1 MTKTGF
7 SNGFANVPSQK
18 YYKYHGIVRSCDIE
32 PVLPPYLE
40 FPTTEVDPLIWNPLL
55 ANWISPTGY
64 EKSIGEPDKWYN
76 EPNAY
81 DGHTGI
87 FAIGNI
93 AGSFPPGEAW
103 GTYVIYKR
111 VKMACEQLK
120 IWLNGG
126 AYIDIM
132 KIDVLTMGYWL
143 NIYEGPLSLYSW
155 LFIILDKPR
164 TVDKYRFKFHGTC
177 TDWIEW
183 INGLDCLIG
192 EIELYGYDL

>member
-7 SNGFANVPSQK
+7 SNGFARIPAQK
-18 YYKYHGIVRSCDIE
+18 YYKYHGMVRECNIE

-40 FPTTEVDPLIWNPLL
+40 FPTVEVDPLIWDPLL
-55 ANWISPTGY
+55 ASWLSPLSY
-64 EKSIGEPDKWYN
+64 EKSIGEPDEWYN
-76 EPNAY
+76 EPYAY
-81 DGHTGI
+81 DGNTGI

-93 AGSFPPGEAW
+93 PGSLPPGEAW

-111 VKMACEQLK
+111 AKMACEQLK

-132 KIDVLTMGYWL
+132 KIDVFTMGFWL
-143 NIYEGPLSLYSW
+143 NIYEGPLVLDSW
-155 LFIILDKPR
+155 IFVMLDQPR

-177 TDWIEW
+177 NDWIEW
-183 INGLDCLIG
+183 INGLECLIG